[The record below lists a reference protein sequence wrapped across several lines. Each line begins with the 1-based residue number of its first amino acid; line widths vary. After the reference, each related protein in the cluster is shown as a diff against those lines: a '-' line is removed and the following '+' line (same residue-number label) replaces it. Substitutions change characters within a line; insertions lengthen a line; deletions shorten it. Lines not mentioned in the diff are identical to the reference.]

1 MYNYICNYIYNYIYT
16 HYYIFMIVYIHNSIN
31 SISHRIQ
38 PYTYF
43 LRSVLASRL
52 QTRQAKSV
60 VEMAFVNKGASAL
73 WQLGIVP
80 CFNKHT
86 ELNIQYLI
94 LIVYSG

>member
-1 MYNYICNYIYNYIYT
+1 MIVCIYIYIY
-16 HYYIFMIVYIHNSIN
+16 NSIN

>member
-1 MYNYICNYIYNYIYT
+1 MIVCIYIY
-16 HYYIFMIVYIHNSIN
+16 NSIN

-73 WQLGIVP
+73 
-80 CFNKHT
+80 
-86 ELNIQYLI
+86 
-94 LIVYSG
+94 

>member
-1 MYNYICNYIYNYIYT
+1 
-16 HYYIFMIVYIHNSIN
+16 MIVYIYNSIN

>member
-1 MYNYICNYIYNYIYT
+1 MYNYICNYIFNYIYT
-16 HYYIFMIVYIHNSIN
+16 LLYIHDCIYIYNSMN

-73 WQLGIVP
+73 WQLGIAP
-80 CFNKHT
+80 CFNST
-86 ELNIQYLI
+86 W
-94 LIVYSG
+94 S